1 MQLSMKY
8 WLNLE
13 IRPMYKTAVLF
24 GVLLL
29 ALACGNSIPSSKIE
43 FVSKT
48 KIVVPETSGLTFYNG
63 SLFAVSDAKS
73 FLYQMSLVGKL
84 EYKYA
89 VPVNGMEGVAF
100 DEKKKAFVLLSETK
114 RKMTYYS
121 LKDGVG
127 ASFKIKGKQNSDND
141 GLEGVCFNSK
151 KESLYLLNEA
161 KPKKLLKISS
171 KGKIK
176 KDYDL
181 SFSKDVSG
189 IVYDDVLDV
198 FWILSDASKALYKV
212 DDKGELL
219 QEFPLNIEK
228 PEGIALDNQRR
239 LYIVSDQTADLFIFQ
254 IK

>member
-1 MQLSMKY
+1 MILSTKY

-13 IRPMYKTAVLF
+13 IKPMYKISVLF

-29 ALACGNSIPSSKIE
+29 ALACGNSIPSIKIE
-43 FVSKT
+43 FISKT
-48 KIVVPETSGLTFYNG
+48 KIVVPEPSGLTFYNG
-63 SLFAVSDAKS
+63 SLFVISDANS
-73 FLYQMSLVGKL
+73 FLYQMSLSGKL
-84 EYKYA
+84 EHKYA
-89 VPVNGMEGVAF
+89 VPVKGMEGVAF

-127 ASFKIKGKQNSDND
+127 ASYKIKGKQSADND

-151 KESLYLLNEA
+151 KESLYVLNEA

-176 KDYDL
+176 KNYDL
-181 SFSKDVSG
+181 SFGKDVSG

-219 QEFPLNIEK
+219 QEFPLSIEK
-228 PEGIALDNQRR
+228 AEGIAIDDQRR